1 MAFMRSLSTRSIIL
15 KRQHNPRLTY
25 ILHDDEDDDGH
36 HPHKNNHEQLNHS
49 SKQVINPTNY
59 LPQRSF
65 NKNSTCF
72 ASLLQEANH
81 SHFAGACFVRY
92 MSTTTN
98 AAADKINV
106 VMDTVAQAAPPANEV
121 AIAAADSYLPVA
133 ALQHVIDAVHNF
145 TGLNWW
151 ASIVVTTLLI
161 RSAMLPLLI
170 NQLKAT
176 SKLSV
181 SGFSFKFNDI
191 VVEHEETLFSKIMRP
206 HLEEVKQRVDRQ
218 VLCLF
223 FDGFITQYVGH
234 ILTMQ
239 GMDPTLVS
247 EGQKEMQKLFKE
259 HGVSPFTPLKG
270 LFIQGPVFVSF
281 FLAISNM
288 AEKVPSFKS
297 GGAHWFVDLTTPD
310 GLYICPV
317 LTALTFLITVECNSQ
332 EGMEGNNAAGTM
344 KNVSR
349 ALAVASVPLT
359 MNFPKFPRKS
369 SLSLDPHRMVALGSA
384 PHPSLPSPV
393 SLTRLS
399 FVIGLHLT
407 CFRLATVV
415 KAPGVKKFLRV
426 PEVPAAPPTTGAKSS
441 SFDLF
446 SALKQLSKGR
456 KEPTPSLPVEP
467 PKLLQHKKSASSGIG
482 KRISSLE
489 KGVKG
494 RKKNKKR

>member
-1 MAFMRSLSTRSIIL
+1 MAFMRSLSTRSTIL

-25 ILHDDEDDDGH
+25 ILHDEEDDDVH
-36 HPHKNNHEQLNHS
+36 QLHKNNHGQLDHS

-65 NKNSTCF
+65 NTNSTCF

-81 SHFAGACFVRY
+81 SHFAGACFARY
-92 MSTTTN
+92 MSTTTT

-176 SKLSV
+176 SKLS
-181 SGFSFKFNDI
+181 
-191 VVEHEETLFSKIMRP
+191 IMRP

-218 VLCLF
+218 A
-223 FDGFITQYVGH
+223 
-234 ILTMQ
+234 
-239 GMDPTLVS
+239 MDPTLVS

-297 GGAHWFVDLTTPD
+297 GGAYWFVDLTTPD

-359 MNFPKFPRKS
+359 MNFPKAVFCYWVTS
-369 SLSLDPHRMVALGSA
+369 NLFSLAY
-384 PHPSLPSPV
+384 
-393 SLTRLS
+393 
-399 FVIGLHLT
+399 GL
-407 CFRLATVV
+407 VV

-426 PEVPAAPPTTGAKSS
+426 PEVPVAPPTAGSKSS

-446 SALKQLSKGR
+446 SALKQLSKA
-456 KEPTPSLPVEP
+456 KTEPTPSLPVEP
-467 PKLLQHKKSASSGIG
+467 PKLLQHKKSPSSGIG